1 MKEKRP
7 SHGAAPRSLAVC
19 VLEAL
24 GLLLFAAMV
33 LDAGWHLLV
42 QARPVAQGRSQDAW
56 LALLALL
63 TLPAAYY
70 LADLLSGL
78 IHWVCDSFGNEHTP
92 LWGPALVG
100 PFRRHHRDPLQITRI
115 SLLENLG
122 ASALAGDLVLWLWS
136 PWAAQAASSVPGLAW
151 RLTMLWLI
159 VFAVLSN
166 LFHRWSHLPLARRP
180 GWMLWA
186 QRHHLLLNSQ
196 IHGRHHRPPHR
207 LNYCILSGWANPL
220 SNRIP
225 WAGIEAVLARLGIR
239 TCFD

>member
-1 MKEKRP
+1 MSERQ
-7 SHGAAPRSLAVC
+7 AAALVPRSLLVC
-19 VLEAL
+19 SLEA
-24 GLLLFAAMV
+24 GGVAGFVAMV
-33 LDAGWHLLV
+33 LETCQRFFMATSGLGGGASELL
-42 QARPVAQGRSQDAW
+42 
-56 LALLALL
+56 LLAS
-63 TLPAAYY
+63 LPLGYY

-92 LWGPALVG
+92 LWGPMLVG

-122 ASALAGDLVLWLWS
+122 ASALAGLLVLALWS
-136 PWAAQAASSVPGLAW
+136 PEAAHSLPGQALQWTLLS
-151 RLTMLWLI
+151 MI

-166 LFHRWSHLPLARRP
+166 LFHRWSHLPLARRH

-196 IHGRHHRPPHR
+196 IHGLHHRPPR
-207 LNYCILSGWANPL
+207 RRNYCILSGWANPL

-225 WAGIEAVLARLGIR
+225 WAGIEALLARIGIK